1 MKKRALSWL
10 LALCMLVS
18 LAPQTIPWV
27 KAADEDSSKSSTDAF
42 GIQMYEWTD
51 QEKKKAEGEAPFG
64 SGYGTWSTI
73 LEKNELFVSMGY
85 DRSTQ
90 RTGYYNWNGASS
102 VSQDQILQK
111 VKSFSQGSMTSQ
123 NPGYAAVETAPMDLN
138 NSGKKEYVATLSFN
152 RGSKSSGTLQ
162 LYVTDTSNN
171 VVTNR
176 VTVGNHGIKQLN
188 DLDTYEL
195 KGAFSIAAGDFDGDG
210 KDTIIVYIPKMYDGT
225 PFIAE
230 YEVNGKNIQTKSTI
244 CSNVVELLG
253 NREIKEN
260 LKDQPMVSL
269 VADDT
274 DKDGF
279 DELVVTAG
287 MNDVTTDDTHLGSRL
302 FIYDKLTNNTWNK
315 TYENEL
321 KVSEGNDRIVWAS
334 STVGN
339 MVASTGTGVDYPE
352 ILSAGFVDKEDGKHI
367 NLYGDDYI
375 GVVGVKVTS
384 VSSTENKF
392 TITSTDNKK
401 VTVNN
406 VICSYQEMFKQ
417 RMNSNGW
424 TQGGLYEKDDVN
436 SLLQVQAFADRGIG
450 EAESVFISGSVYRVT
465 ESGVTEKYKYSE
477 FDSKDKGATS
487 GAISQAITNT
497 NVISVAAGNFN
508 GNEFGQ
514 EQIIFVT
521 ALRQSGKNNTW
532 SRVYCYYNEYDNSAK
547 TKTDEFKGERSGYLT
562 EHKGAFYITLN
573 AVDPDNDST
582 VAYLNDVSRTYS
594 QPDVLAILEASPYFK
609 EIGEGEIGN
618 SQTVYG
624 TSTSSGSE
632 TANSFGFT
640 VGIMVGYEHQNDLTQ
655 SGGGFETNID
665 NSFNWTTA
673 KSESTEWGI
682 EYSNDTGDNVV
693 VVYRCPVVSYQY
705 IDQDGKELVVSKTG
719 EPASSMIP
727 VEEYNE
733 AAEQYGL
740 DRITDENVGLADAGN
755 PMSYRSS
762 TTTLPNVIEA
772 DGSTAETT
780 KNGWVQYKSS
790 GTTTQSI
797 TKTEET
803 AKTFDYTLDISFT
816 AYGMIGGFKAG
827 VNTGFSY
834 NRSETSING
843 ESVTKSGSVNGQN
856 VKGYDFSWRF
866 AAWQTKINANT
877 IPVLGYLV
885 QDVVA
890 PPSPAQNLRA
900 DTIQKDSI
908 TLRWDLGDRG
918 AQQYRIYRVLGTS
931 ENPVLVG
938 AVDGDKTEYTLKGL
952 TAGDTYTYVVRGV
965 GYDAAGNPNESVN
978 SSSLTVRTQ
987 SASANVKLT
996 LSSSPADALQKG
1008 TLSSSGAS
1016 AVLSVSEQNLSN
1028 VLSKSY
1034 EWQIRQVSAQAQ
1046 ASGWVPV
1053 KDLIGDGIGSATGTQ
1068 STLRMTNIDKS
1079 LSGSLLRCV
1088 VTCTSQ
1094 AGTPEKY
1101 YTDLVTLSLDGEKT
1115 KTTLTVTGVTGTGAI
1130 SNPYTGIANYNSV
1143 TEEKV
1148 NSTVKAPVT
1157 VKKDDNTY
1165 TVVSGTNNFVGVL
1178 NNNGENKYFAVTQ
1191 NGNDYV
1197 VGEELKTKTVSQYF
1211 HYENK
1216 ESITG
1221 TLYNVTNLA
1230 GFDGVTTKT
1239 YGTRTVDGAETAAY
1253 ALMCVVQKNSGGNF
1267 SGITEYWYKFEDGK
1281 YYTVIDQ
1288 NQNPVGGE
1296 VTPQPTSAD
1305 DIRSVYYK
1313 GTDGMLIL
1321 EAVGTNSSDKSD
1333 DGYDHYEVYT
1343 KTNGNYTL
1351 DKTIWREPDTKL
1363 YQITTNTDGKPVETV
1378 YADKNKLTVVEADQ
1392 TVETTKNVTT
1402 LQPGTQLTLKADV
1415 KVGENTVTPLVDYVI
1430 TNTTT
1435 GSETTLTGTA
1445 GQGVTWTAPAAGL
1458 YRIVATARATVSTQ
1472 SSSADCYYQA
1482 DTPNT
1487 EYRLLVKQGEAQV
1500 TDVDYN
1506 GNGVTLELQKRTN
1519 DGWSTAN
1526 EEEISYTVAYNVTT
1540 EETKNGVT
1548 TTTNKREISDLDKA
1562 TYTPTRAVAYD
1573 FSAVKTEG
1581 TTKTTL
1587 ASARLVVNKV
1597 AITVKPTW
1605 DKDETTGNIVPDYNK
1620 ISLTV
1625 TGSNAASKEISGAMK
1640 VSCSLYDT
1648 DGKIKPNAATG
1659 VYTVEPVYQTGTAAK
1674 EAVELFQS
1682 RYNVTLQT
1690 DKIYYFSGSVTVHF
1704 EAGENGEVSAWYQD
1718 TSGTEFSFPDGSQI
1732 RVNYPIKFTASP
1744 TDGYTVSQWTV
1755 TENNTD
1761 IGKDC
1766 YTANG
1771 NTLTFTETGMKALEN
1786 KTIKVRVDFAN
1797 SANKIDYSVGNGS
1810 GTLTA
1815 KVGNNDLTSNSSV
1828 AHNATVKFT
1837 AVPADGQMVDHW
1849 TIDGA
1854 EYKWEGTKDAY
1865 RETTLELKNVS
1876 ASHDV
1881 KVYFT
1886 GKATTTVHTAVDGLT
1901 AGTISVADANGTAIQ
1916 PEADGTYKV
1925 LQSTAL
1931 VFTANLTADGN
1942 NTVKEWQTSTN
1953 GTDWTIVEGSGGKTK
1968 LTVNQHGETLYVKA
1982 VIASAQ
1988 KFTLDWQIKL
1998 QGSDTV
2004 PEGVATV
2011 TAKAN
2016 GQEITRGDP
2025 LSAYIPV
2032 DFALTLNQNY
2042 YLVKWE
2048 GAEGTGNTA
2057 KLSSLNADTTVVVT
2071 IVKKPVIS
2079 FSPTTATTGA
2089 YGSVTANNIPISGG
2103 TVPYGS
2109 KDNIVFTATPVVGYE
2124 VDTWKVK
2131 VGDADPTTL
2140 TSDQITKVANS
2151 DDQTYTYTP
2160 DPTTGIT
2167 SDVTVEVSFKEL
2179 DKHTVTF
2186 SVVDTNGQTD
2196 GGQNGTLTATA
2207 ERKGME
2213 NYKTAYEHFQS
2224 ESIVYA
2230 GSTVTFT
2237 AKADT
2242 GYRVK
2247 EWQVGGQPYTAARTN
2262 TSLTL
2267 TPTKD
2272 TNVTVQF
2279 MEIGSKVTVRT
2290 QDNNGSITSAK
2301 VENDKVDYT
2310 GGFILKKNARV
2321 VITAEPKQGFVVDQ
2335 WSINGTPA
2343 QTDGNSFT
2351 YTAKTAD
2358 TGADITV
2365 SFRQIDYPVSWSTD
2379 HGTVTAAG
2387 AAIEYTGNSANIRGG
2402 TTVTFTATGYDGYT
2416 LTGWTVNGEQKQS
2429 SNSPTFTWEVE
2440 NGAAMNPATN
2450 AFVVKPV
2457 FSRGSYTVTLTQPE
2471 HATVTV
2477 NTDLTLGVTGG
2488 TQVTFTAT
2496 PAAGYILVGWTVN
2509 GTTTNTH
2516 DLQHTVT
2523 VNSETT
2529 VTASIVP
2536 SHYNVTYS
2544 ATGNGSVSA
2553 EGFTSSPASVP
2564 YGKSITFTAVPNG
2577 YHHVESWKVNGISQP
2592 NTASKNTF
2600 ILDNVTANTNV
2611 EAVFSGAVQ
2620 YEVGYKVDGT
2630 GGNISA
2636 KAGDEPLTLN
2646 STMKANVL
2654 GGTKLTFT
2662 ATPNSDQ
2669 MVAEWSVNGTAV
2681 TRTNMTELGVKMDHY
2696 LSNTLTIES
2705 LDKAVTVKVK
2715 FKTYQGY
2722 TIPQNQTGYVIETPA
2737 TRVPNDTQ
2745 PTTEIRKNGD
2755 LTFTVK
2761 PNGEGH
2767 YMTIGTLIVNG
2778 YDCIANKATTAGL
2791 KTQKC
2796 DSVSAT
2802 KNENGSYTV
2811 TIINV
2816 KGDIE
2821 TNIIAHQVVVGELTV
2836 PESLKTMNGF
2846 KTPQEIQTKLEAR
2859 LTGRKDGT
2867 AFYDITLKT
2876 YDSVKDKWVEVTDDN
2891 FPPNGVDV
2899 KLGYPENTDS
2909 KDTFQIVHMLT
2920 KSGRKGE
2927 IEKITPENKSN
2938 GLHFHVNSLSP
2949 FGVSWTKYV
2958 APTPGGGG
2966 GGGGGAVSTY
2976 TLTFDTNGGSAIDK
2990 ITKDSGTTIDLA
3002 AYKPTRAGYTFAGW
3016 FSDKALTKA
3025 VTSVKLTANTTV
3037 YAKWTQNG
3045 GTAQNPFVDVKEG
3058 AYYYDAVLWAV
3069 EQKITSGTS
3078 ATTFSP
3084 DASCT
3089 RAQMVTFLWRAAGSP
3104 KVENGKNP
3112 FTDVK
3117 ADAYYYD
3124 AVLWAVEKGVTSG
3137 TSATTFS
3144 PDATVT
3150 RGQTVTFL
3158 YRNAGAPEVSGTM
3171 PFTDVEA
3178 DAYYAKAVQW
3188 AVQQKITTG
3197 TSETTFSPMS
3207 DCTRGQIVTFLYRA
3221 K

>member
-10 LALCMLVS
+10 LAVVMVVS
-18 LAPQTIPWV
+18 LAPQTIPWA

-42 GIQMYEWTD
+42 GIQMNEWTD

-111 VKSFSQGSMTSQ
+111 VESFSQGSMTSQ

-210 KDTIIVYIPKMYDGT
+210 KDTIIVYIPKMCEGA

-230 YEVNGKNIQTKSTI
+230 YAVNGGTIETTPKSTV
-244 CSNVVELLG
+244 CSNVVTLLG
-253 NREIKEN
+253 NSTIKEN

-269 VADDT
+269 VAEDT

-302 FIYDKLTNNTWNK
+302 FVYDKLTDNTWNK

-321 KVSEGNDRIVWAS
+321 KVSEDNDRIVWAS

-339 MVASTGTGVDYPE
+339 MVASTSTGVDYPE
-352 ILSAGFVDKEDGKHI
+352 ILAAGFVDKDDGKHI
-367 NLYGDDYI
+367 NLHGDDYI

-384 VSSTENKF
+384 VNTPNDNNKF
-392 TITSTDNKK
+392 EVSGKSSGSKMTAT
-401 VTVNN
+401 N
-406 VICSYQEMFKQ
+406 VVCNYQEMFKQ

-424 TQGGLYEKDDVN
+424 TKGGLYEKDDVN

-532 SRVYCYYNEYDNSAK
+532 SRVYCYYNEYDNEAK
-547 TKTDEFKGERSGYLT
+547 TTKTDDFKGERSGYLT

-609 EIGEGEIGN
+609 EIGEGDIGN

-762 TTTLPNVIEA
+762 TTTLPNAIEA
-772 DGSTAETT
+772 DGTTAETT

-797 TKTEET
+797 TKTTET

-900 DTIQKDSI
+900 DTITKDSI

-931 ENPVLVG
+931 EKPVLVG

-965 GYDAAGNPNESVN
+965 GYDATGNPNESVN

-1157 VKKDDNTY
+1157 VKKGDDTY
-1165 TVVSGTNNFVGVL
+1165 TVASDTKNFVGVL

-1197 VGEELKTKTVSQYF
+1197 VGEELTTKTVSQYF

-1221 TLYNVTNLA
+1221 TLYNVTNPDE
-1230 GFDGVTTKT
+1230 FDGVTTKT
-1239 YGTRTVDGAETAAY
+1239 YGTRTVDGAVTAAY

-1363 YQITTNTDGKPVETV
+1363 YQITTNTDGTSVETV
-1378 YADKNKLTVVEADQ
+1378 YADKNELKVVEADQ

-1415 KVGENTVTPLVDYVI
+1415 KVGEKTVTPLVDYVI

-1506 GNGVTLELQKRTN
+1506 GSDVTLELQKRIDNT
-1519 DGWSTAN
+1519 WSAVT
-1526 EEEISYTVAYNVTT
+1526 EEISYTVAYNVTT

-1548 TTTNKREISDLDKA
+1548 TTTNKREISDLNKA
-1562 TYTPTRAVAYD
+1562 TTYTPTRAVAYD

-1605 DKDETTGNIVPDYNK
+1605 NKDETTGNIVPDYNN

-1625 TGSNAASKEISGAMK
+1625 TGSDAAFREISGAMK

-1659 VYTVEPVYQTGTAAK
+1659 VYTVEPVYQTGTATKAD
-1674 EAVELFQS
+1674 VELFQS

-1744 TDGYTVSQWTV
+1744 KDGYTVSQWTV
-1755 TENNTD
+1755 TENDTD

-1797 SANKIDYSVGNGS
+1797 SANQIAFKVGGAGDK

-1815 KVGNNDLTSNSSV
+1815 KVGENPLTSGSSV
-1828 AHNATVKFT
+1828 AHNATVTFT
-1837 AVPADGQMVDHW
+1837 AKPADGYMVEKWVVDN
-1849 TIDGA
+1849 A
-1854 EYKWEGTKDAY
+1854 QYKWEGTEDAY

-1876 ASHDV
+1876 ASHV
-1881 KVYFT
+1881 VQVFFKEA
-1886 GKATTTVHTAVDGLT
+1886 ATTTVHTAVDGLT

-1953 GTDWTIVEGSGGKTK
+1953 GKDWTTVEGSGGKTK

-1998 QGSDTV
+1998 QGSGTV
-2004 PEGVATV
+2004 PEGATV

-2016 GQEITRGDP
+2016 GQEIKNGDA

-2032 DFALTLNQNY
+2032 DFELTLDGSY
-2042 YLVKWE
+2042 CLLKWE

-2079 FSPTTATTGA
+2079 FSPTTETMGA
-2089 YGSVTANNIPISGG
+2089 YGSVTANNSPIGG

-2109 KDNIVFTATPVVGYE
+2109 KDNIVFTATPHTGYE
-2124 VDTWKVK
+2124 VATWTVNGSA
-2131 VGDADPTTL
+2131 VTGTP
-2140 TSDQITKVANS
+2140 VANS

-2160 DPTTGIT
+2160 DATTGIT

-2196 GGQNGTLTATA
+2196 GGQNGTLAATA

-2213 NYKTAYEHFQS
+2213 NYKAAYAKFKNGD
-2224 ESIVYA
+2224 IVYA

-2237 AKADT
+2237 AAPAD

-2247 EWQVGGQPYTAARTN
+2247 EWQVGGQPYTAAGTN

-2267 TPTKD
+2267 TPTED

-2290 QDNNGSITSAK
+2290 QDNNGSIVSAK
-2301 VENDKVDYT
+2301 VEQQDVNYT
-2310 GGFILKKNARV
+2310 GGFTLMEKAQV
-2321 VITAEPKQGFVVDQ
+2321 VITAKPKQGFVVDQ

-2387 AAIEYTGNSANIRGG
+2387 AAVNYTGDSANIRGG

-2457 FSRGSYTVTLTQPE
+2457 FSRGSYTVALTQPE
-2471 HATVTV
+2471 HATVRA
-2477 NTDLTLGVTGG
+2477 NTDLTRSVTGG
-2488 TQVTFTAT
+2488 TQVTFTAE
-2496 PAAGYILVGWTVN
+2496 PAEGYILIGWTVN

-2523 VNSETT
+2523 VNSETK

-2553 EGFTSSPASVP
+2553 EGFASSPASVP
-2564 YGKSITFTAVPNG
+2564 YGESITFRAVPNG

-2600 ILDNVTANTNV
+2600 TLDNVTADTEV

-2636 KAGDEPLTLN
+2636 KAGDELLTLN
-2646 STMKANVL
+2646 STTKANVL

-2662 ATPNSDQ
+2662 ATPGDDK
-2669 MVAEWSVNGTAV
+2669 MVREWKINNKVVEGN
-2681 TRTNMTELGVKMDHY
+2681 
-2696 LSNTLTIES
+2696 LSNTLEINS
-2705 LDKAVTVKVK
+2705 LNEKTDVTVSFETK
-2715 FKTYQGY
+2715 QMW
-2722 TIPQNQTGYVIETPA
+2722 TIPNSGTGYKVIEGTKIP
-2737 TRVPNDTQ
+2737 DQ
-2745 PTTEIRKNGD
+2745 PSENGKVRD
-2755 LTFTVK
+2755 RGTVTFTVAVTGDYS
-2761 PNGEGH
+2761 NI
-2767 YMTIGTLIVNG
+2767 TNLVING
-2778 YDCIANKATTAGL
+2778 YDCIAGKLVDGKTTPEN
-2791 KTQKC
+2791 C
-2796 DSVSAT
+2796 DSVSVV
-2802 KNENGSYTV
+2802 KNADGSYTI
-2811 TIINV
+2811 TV
-2816 KGDIE
+2816 KNITGEISQQIE
-2821 TNIIAHQVVVGELTV
+2821 AHKVVVDKLIV
-2836 PESLKTMNGF
+2836 PEALKNNVELNTTD
-2846 KTPQEIQTKLEAR
+2846 KIQSKLQAN

-2867 AFYDITLKT
+2867 AFYDIALK
-2876 YDSVKDKWVEVTDDN
+2876 YKDTDGQWVEVNPDN
-2891 FPPNGVDV
+2891 FPANGVDV
-2899 KLGYPENTDS
+2899 VLDYPDYTDS
-2909 KDTFQIVHMLT
+2909 KDTFKIVHMLT
-2920 KSGRKGE
+2920 T
-2927 IEKITPENKSN
+2927 EKNGKTPGTVENVPYTKESD
-2938 GLHFHVNSLSP
+2938 GLHFHVDSLSP
-2949 FGVSWTKYV
+2949 FGVSWVKYV

-3002 AYKPTRAGYTFAGW
+3002 AYKPTRAGYTFTGW

-3037 YAKWTQNG
+3037 YAKWIQNG

-3112 FTDVK
+3112 FTDVQ

-3158 YRNAGAPEVSGTM
+3158 YRNAGSPEVSGTM
-3171 PFTDVEA
+3171 PFADVEA

>member
-10 LALCMLVS
+10 LAVVMVVS
-18 LAPQTIPWV
+18 LAPQTIPWA

-210 KDTIIVYIPKMYDGT
+210 KDTIIVYIPKMHEGA

-230 YEVNGKNIQTKSTI
+230 YAVNGGTIETTPKSTV
-244 CSNVVELLG
+244 CSNVVTLLG
-253 NREIKEN
+253 NSTIKEN

-269 VADDT
+269 VAEDT

-302 FIYDKLTNNTWNK
+302 FVYDKLTDNTWNK

-321 KVSEGNDRIVWAS
+321 KVSEDNDRIVWAS

-339 MVASTGTGVDYPE
+339 MVASTSTGVDYPE
-352 ILSAGFVDKEDGKHI
+352 ILAAGFVDKDDGKHI
-367 NLYGDDYI
+367 NLHGDDYI

-384 VSSTENKF
+384 VNTPNANNKF
-392 TITSTDNKK
+392 EVSGKSSGSKMTAT
-401 VTVNN
+401 N
-406 VICSYQEMFKQ
+406 VVCNYQEMFKQ

-424 TQGGLYEKDDVN
+424 TKGGLYEKDDVN

-477 FDSKDKGATS
+477 FNSKDKGATS

-547 TKTDEFKGERSGYLT
+547 TKTDEFKGERSSYLT

-762 TTTLPNVIEA
+762 TTTLPNAIEA
-772 DGSTAETT
+772 DGTTAETT

-797 TKTEET
+797 TKTKET

-856 VKGYDFSWRF
+856 VNGYDFSWRF

-900 DTIQKDSI
+900 DTITKDSI

-918 AQQYRIYRVLGTS
+918 AQQYRIYRVLDTS
-931 ENPVLVG
+931 KNPYSLVG
-938 AVDGDKTEYTLKGL
+938 AVDGDQTEYTLKGL
-952 TAGDTYTYVVRGV
+952 KAGESYTYVVRGV
-965 GYDAAGNPNESVN
+965 GFAEDGKAQESVDG
-978 SSSLTVRTQ
+978 SSTTVRTQ
-987 SASANVKLT
+987 SDDANATLE
-996 LSSSPADALQKG
+996 LSSESLING
-1008 TLSSSGAS
+1008 VLSSSGAI
-1016 AVLSVSEQNLSN
+1016 SVIEVTLRVPDANIRGIE
-1028 VLSKSY
+1028 Y
-1034 EWQIRQVSAQAQ
+1034 EWQLYQSKNPKA
-1046 ASGWVPV
+1046 GWVSIDSLKTV
-1053 KDLIGDGIGSATGTQ
+1053 NATGTNPQ
-1068 STLRMTNIDKS
+1068 LTMKNIDKS
-1079 LSGSLLRCV
+1079 LDGSSLRCV
-1088 VTCTSQ
+1088 VTTTNS
-1094 AGTPEKY
+1094 AGDPETY
-1101 YTDLVTLSLDGEKT
+1101 YSDSVKLSLKGDQ
-1115 KTTLTVTGVTGTGAI
+1115 TTTSLTVNGYANGSGTQQT
-1130 SNPYTGIANYNSV
+1130 PYTGVADYNTTI
-1143 TEEKV
+1143 TEKKKE
-1148 NSTVKAPVT
+1148 TIQEPVKF
-1157 VKKDDNTY
+1157 DDY
-1165 TVVSGTNNFVGVL
+1165 TVYKYTDPDDGSECYVGNKLNKQGEVEYVALSKDGDTYSSSGALSKKPDQYYYFKTAAKTAYSAPSGFTGEAVSKEIGG
-1178 NNNGENKYFAVTQ
+1178 
-1191 NGNDYV
+1191 
-1197 VGEELKTKTVSQYF
+1197 KTYSKIY
-1211 HYENK
+1211 K
-1216 ESITG
+1216 
-1221 TLYNVTNLA
+1221 VTNA
-1230 GFDGVTTKT
+1230 ADGKLT
-1239 YGTRTVDGAETAAY
+1239 
-1253 ALMCVVQKNSGGNF
+1253 F
-1267 SGITEYWYKFEDGK
+1267 TEYWLYSDDSIPTGGQKKNYYYAYSNNTMSPADSQIED
-1281 YYTVIDQ
+1281 T
-1288 NQNPVGGE
+1288 
-1296 VTPQPTSAD
+1296 D
-1305 DIRSVYYK
+1305 DLRTVYYEATT
-1313 GTDGMLIL
+1313 TDSSNTSNTTTFIL
-1321 EAVGTNSSDKSD
+1321 EAADPKGTVVEGEEAPADY
-1333 DGYDHYEVYT
+1333 GFEHYEVYT
-1343 KTNGNYTL
+1343 KTGDAL
-1351 DKTIWREPDTKL
+1351 PMLEKTIWVETDSNLYKGNETTPYAESEALELVTKEGT
-1363 YQITTNTDGKPVETV
+1363 QDVDVITTTAN
-1378 YADKNKLTVVEADQ
+1378 Q
-1392 TVETTKNVTT
+1392 
-1402 LQPGTQLTLKADV
+1402 GTELTLKA
-1415 KVGENTVTPLVDYVI
+1415 TVTGGSATTRKVNFVI
-1430 TNTTT
+1430 TNMST
-1435 GSETTLTGTA
+1435 GSETVLSAQSGEA
-1445 GQGVTWTAPAAGL
+1445 VPWRAAATGL
-1458 YRIVATARATVSTQ
+1458 YHIVANAQSTDTTL
-1472 SSSADCYYQA
+1472 SSSADCYYYAGAVQSGSTA
-1482 DTPNT
+1482 ET
-1487 EYRLLVKQGEAQV
+1487 EYRLQLKSGNDSVNSIKYGG
-1500 TDVDYN
+1500 TVDLA
-1506 GNGVTLELQKRTN
+1506 LESRTAAATK
-1519 DGWSTAN
+1519 DGSAGTWQAVPS
-1526 EEEISYTVAYNVTT
+1526 
-1540 EETKNGVT
+1540 
-1548 TTTNKREISDLDKA
+1548 A
-1562 TYTPTRAVAYD
+1562 TYEVGKGN
-1573 FSAVKTEG
+1573 SAVKVTG
-1581 TTKTTL
+1581 TSYTPAAAENYDFRAFVGDTAVAT
-1587 ASARLVVNKV
+1587 ARLEVTKIP
-1597 AITVKPTW
+1597 ITITPTW
-1605 DKDETTGNIVPDYNK
+1605 SSSSETMNSEPEKIDD
-1620 ISLTV
+1620 ISLTIQGADGNSV
-1625 TGSNAASKEISGAMK
+1625 TISDIANVLKLSCDLYKADGSKKTDASS
-1640 VSCSLYDT
+1640 
-1648 DGKIKPNAATG
+1648 G
-1659 VYTVEPVYQTGTAAK
+1659 VYVVEPVYTTVTANEKTEYTQAAK
-1674 EAVELFQS
+1674 AFQS
-1682 RYNVTLQT
+1682 RYAVTLNT
-1690 DKIYYFSGSVTVHF
+1690 AKIYHFSEAATIKF
-1704 EAGENGEVSAWYQD
+1704 EHGENGTVSGWYQD
-1718 TSGTEFSFPDGSQI
+1718 VSGKEF
-1732 RVNYPIKFTASP
+1732 
-1744 TDGYTVSQWTV
+1744 
-1755 TENNTD
+1755 
-1761 IGKDC
+1761 
-1766 YTANG
+1766 
-1771 NTLTFTETGMKALEN
+1771 ALEN
-1786 KTIKVRVDFAN
+1786 GNSVRTEYKVKFSATPNAGYSLTQDGWSVATNDNTVLTKGTDYTISTNNWTLTLTSEGMNKLKNKTLTVRVDFVN
-1797 SANKIDYSVGNGS
+1797 DKNGITFSVGSGEAS

-1815 KVGNNDLTSNSSV
+1815 KVGENPLTSGSSV
-1828 AHNATVKFT
+1828 AHNATVTFT
-1837 AVPADGQMVDHW
+1837 AKPADGYMVEKWVVD
-1849 TIDGA
+1849 DA

-1876 ASHDV
+1876 ASHV
-1881 KVYFT
+1881 VQVFFKEA
-1886 GKATTTVHTAVDGLT
+1886 ATTTVHTAVDGLT

-1942 NTVKEWQTSTN
+1942 NTVREWQTSTN
-1953 GTDWTIVEGSGGKTK
+1953 DKDWTTVEGSGGKTK

-1998 QGSDTV
+1998 QGSGTV
-2004 PEGVATV
+2004 PEGATV

-2016 GQEITRGDP
+2016 GQEIKNGDA

-2032 DFALTLNQNY
+2032 DFALTLDQNY

-2057 KLSSLNADTTVVVT
+2057 KLSSLDKNTTVIVT
-2071 IVKKPVIS
+2071 IAKKPVVTV
-2079 FSPTTATTGA
+2079 FNPDATTSGN
-2089 YGSVTANNIPISGG
+2089 VTVTG
-2103 TVPYGS
+2103 TVNGS
-2109 KDNIVFTATPVVGYE
+2109 SATPNNYVDYKTALTILLQPKVGYVVE
-2124 VDTWKVK
+2124 GIHLNDSNTAIGTNQMQAGK
-2131 VGDADPTTL
+2131 GDD
-2140 TSDQITKVANS
+2140 
-2151 DDQTYTYTP
+2151 YTYVI
-2160 DPTTGIT
+2160 D
-2167 SDVTVEVSFKEL
+2167 SLEQDVKIVPVWTKLTEYAIN
-2179 DKHTVTF
+2179 F
-2186 SVVDTNGQTD
+2186 SVVNPGD
-2196 GGQNGTLTATA
+2196 GKHGTLAATA

-2213 NYKTAYEHFQS
+2213 NYKTAYENFQS
-2224 ESIVYA
+2224 GGIVYA

-2237 AKADT
+2237 AAPNE

-2247 EWQVGGQPYTAARTN
+2247 EWRVGTEVYRLDGSTTDFIEER
-2262 TSLTL
+2262 LTL
-2267 TPTKD
+2267 DAVEAAKG
-2272 TNVTVQF
+2272 VTVQF
-2279 MEIGSKVTVRT
+2279 TPIGNKVIIQAEGQGT
-2290 QDNNGSITSAK
+2290 ITSAR
-2301 VENDKVDYT
+2301 VGLTEQLGNISEGFVLQ
-2310 GGFILKKNARV
+2310 GGSAV
-2321 VITAEPKQGFVVDQ
+2321 TITAAPSQGYEVMHWIVNGKIVPGTENQNRYTYSAETNSSGALIKAVFQPVNYTVR
-2335 WSINGTPA
+2335 WSGEN
-2343 QTDGNSFT
+2343 
-2351 YTAKTAD
+2351 
-2358 TGADITV
+2358 
-2365 SFRQIDYPVSWSTD
+2365 
-2379 HGTVTAAG
+2379 GTVTKTDGETTKEAQV
-2387 AAIEYTGNSANIRGG
+2387 RGG
-2402 TTVTFTATGYDGYT
+2402 TSIIFHAAPDNGYV
-2416 LTGWTVNGEQKQS
+2416 LSGWTVNGETVE
-2429 SNSPTFTWEVE
+2429 NATNPDFTWSVPL
-2440 NGAAMNPATN
+2440 GVPAEQE
-2450 AFVVKPV
+2450 
-2457 FSRGSYTVTLTQPE
+2457 YTVKAIFQRNATPL
-2471 HATVTV
+2471 TVTYQV
-2477 NTDLTLGVTGG
+2477 EGNVGG
-2488 TQVTFTAT
+2488 TIATANGQDGSVSVVYGGDVTFTAEPDEYYSVKEWKVGSNT
-2496 PAAGYILVGWTVN
+2496 VPNSDNKSEYTLQNVTEDTMVTVVFQKALSFTVRYEAGQNGTIQAKENGQSLQLETEHTKDIPGGSTLEFKAVPATGSPNYMVAKWTVN
-2509 GTTTNTH
+2509 
-2516 DLQHTVT
+2516 
-2523 VNSETT
+2523 
-2529 VTASIVP
+2529 
-2536 SHYNVTYS
+2536 
-2544 ATGNGSVSA
+2544 
-2553 EGFTSSPASVP
+2553 
-2564 YGKSITFTAVPNG
+2564 
-2577 YHHVESWKVNGISQP
+2577 
-2592 NTASKNTF
+2592 
-2600 ILDNVTANTNV
+2600 NV
-2611 EAVFSGAVQ
+2611 EV
-2620 YEVGYKVDGT
+2620 
-2630 GGNISA
+2630 
-2636 KAGDEPLTLN
+2636 
-2646 STMKANVL
+2646 
-2654 GGTKLTFT
+2654 TK
-2662 ATPNSDQ
+2662 D
-2669 MVAEWSVNGTAV
+2669 
-2681 TRTNMTELGVKMDHY
+2681 NMSKLGVTMEQGHP
-2696 LSNTLTIES
+2696 LSNTLTIENLS
-2705 LDKAVTVKVK
+2705 RNVVVKAEFVEYTKVAVPSA
-2715 FKTYQGY
+2715 G
-2722 TIPQNQTGYVIETPA
+2722 TGYVIQDVQ
-2737 TRVPNDTQ
+2737 RVPAETYANA
-2745 PTTEIRKNGD
+2745 PTNEIRKNGD

-2761 PNGEGH
+2761 PNGEDH

-2791 KTQKC
+2791 DTQKC

-2816 KGDIE
+2816 QADIE
-2821 TNIIAHQVVVGELTV
+2821 TKIVAHKVIVGSLTV
-2836 PESLKTMNGF
+2836 PLSLANKEGF
-2846 KTPQEIQTKLEAR
+2846 KTPQEIQTKLEAK
-2859 LTGRKDGT
+2859 LTGRKDGMD
-2867 AFYDITLKT
+2867 FYDIALKT
-2876 YDSVKDKWVEVTDDN
+2876 YDSAMGKWIEVTDDN

-2899 KLGYPENTDS
+2899 KLGYPQNTDS

-2920 KSGRKGE
+2920 KSGREGE
-2927 IEKITPENKSN
+2927 IEKITPENKSD
-2938 GLHFHVNSLSP
+2938 GLHFHVDSLSP
-2949 FGVSWTKYV
+2949 FGVSWVKYV

-2966 GGGGGAVSTY
+2966 GGGGAVSTC

-3002 AYKPTRAGYTFAGW
+3002 TYKPTRAGYTFAGW

-3037 YAKWTQNG
+3037 YAKWTESG
-3045 GTAQNPFVDVKEG
+3045 GTAENPFVDVKEG

-3158 YRNAGAPEVSGTM
+3158 YRNAGSPEVSGTM

>member
-18 LAPQTIPWV
+18 LAPQTIPWA
-27 KAADEDSSKSSTDAF
+27 KAADEDSSTDAF

-90 RTGYYNWNGASS
+90 RTGYYDWNNNEQTQ
-102 VSQDQILQK
+102 QDILNN
-111 VKSFSQGSMTSQ
+111 VTNFSQNNMTSQ

-138 NSGKKEYVATLSFN
+138 NSGKKEYVATLSFS
-152 RGSKSSGTLQ
+152 RGSKSSGSLW
-162 LYVTDTSNN
+162 LYITDKDNRLVVKSKKNITSD
-171 VVTNR
+171 
-176 VTVGNHGIKQLN
+176 IKQMN

-195 KGAFSIAAGDFDGDG
+195 KGSMAIAAGDFDGDG
-210 KDTIIVYIPKMYDGT
+210 KDTIVVYAPDWGSGTFIKEYTVTNGEITEKQTIIPDVLSK
-225 PFIAE
+225 
-230 YEVNGKNIQTKSTI
+230 
-244 CSNVVELLG
+244 LG
-253 NREIKEN
+253 NSGCKSKQD
-260 LKDQPMVSL
+260 LKNQPMVSL
-269 VADDT
+269 VAEDT

-279 DELVVTAG
+279 DELVITAG
-287 MNDVTTDDTHLGSRL
+287 MNDVNTSDTNLGSQL
-302 FIYDKLTNNTWNK
+302 FIYEK
-315 TYENEL
+315 T
-321 KVSEGNDRIVWAS
+321 SEDAWAESFYDNLQVDGKRVVWAG

-339 MVASTGTGVDYPE
+339 MVASSGTGVDYPE
-352 ILSAGFVDKEDGKHI
+352 ILSAGFLDTGTNQHI
-367 NLYGDDYI
+367 NVAGSDEL
-375 GVVGVKVTS
+375 GVVCVQVDGSKSAT
-384 VSSTENKF
+384 T
-392 TITSTDNKK
+392 KK
-401 VTVNN
+401 CAFTVNN
-406 VICSYQEMFKQ
+406 TVNGTTKQATAYNVVQNYNVLFRKKQEP
-417 RMNSNGW
+417 NGW
-424 TQGGLYEKDDVN
+424 TKGGFYEKDDVN
-436 SLLQVQAFADRGIG
+436 SLLQVQAFADCGVG
-450 EAESVFISGSVYRVT
+450 KAESVFISGSVYRVSASKLT
-465 ESGVTEKYKYSE
+465 HKYNYNE

-508 GNEFGQ
+508 GNKFGQ

-532 SRVYCYYNEYDNSAK
+532 SRVYCYYNNYDNK
-547 TKTDEFKGERSGYLT
+547 DETKDSFEGQRSGYLT

-609 EIGEGEIGN
+609 EIGEGDIGN

-632 TANSFGFT
+632 KANSFGFT

-762 TTTLPNVIEA
+762 TTTLPNAIEA
-772 DGSTAETT
+772 DGTTAETT

-797 TKTEET
+797 TKTTET

-856 VKGYDFSWRF
+856 VNGYDFSWRF

-900 DTIQKDSI
+900 DTITKDSI

-965 GYDAAGNPNESVN
+965 GYDAVGNPNESVN

-1115 KTTLTVTGVTGTGAI
+1115 KTTLTVAGVSGTGAI

-1157 VKKDDNTY
+1157 VKKDNNTY

-1178 NNNGENKYFAVTQ
+1178 NNNGENKYFAVTP

-1197 VGEELKTKTVSQYF
+1197 VGEELTTKTVSQYF

-1221 TLYNVTNLA
+1221 TLYNVTNLDR
-1230 GFDGVTTKT
+1230 FDGVTTKT

-1321 EAVGTNSSDKSD
+1321 EAVGMNSSDKSD

-1363 YQITTNTDGKPVETV
+1363 YQITTNTDGTSVETV
-1378 YADKNKLTVVEADQ
+1378 YADKNELKVVEADQ

-1445 GQGVTWTAPAAGL
+1445 GQGVTWTAPAVGL

-1506 GNGVTLELQKRTN
+1506 GSDVTLELQKRDTN
-1519 DGWSTAN
+1519 DNTWSAVT
-1526 EEEISYTVAYNVTT
+1526 EGISYTVAYNVTT

-1548 TTTNKREISDLDKA
+1548 TTTNKREISDLNEA

-1625 TGSNAASKEISGAMK
+1625 TGSDAASREISGAMK

-1659 VYTVEPVYQTGTAAK
+1659 VYTVEPVYQTETATKA
-1674 EAVELFQS
+1674 AVELFQS

-1744 TDGYTVSQWTV
+1744 KDGYTVSQWTV
-1755 TENNTD
+1755 TENDTD
-1761 IGKDC
+1761 INKGY

-1771 NTLTFTETGMKALEN
+1771 NTLTFTEAGMKALEN

-1854 EYKWEGTKDAY
+1854 EYKWEGTEDAY

-1876 ASHDV
+1876 ASHV
-1881 KVYFT
+1881 VQVFFKE
-1886 GKATTTVHTAVDGLT
+1886 ASTTTVHTAVDGLT

-1916 PEADGTYKV
+1916 SEADGTYKV

-1942 NTVKEWQTSTN
+1942 NTVKEWKTSTN
-1953 GTDWTIVEGSGGKTK
+1953 GKDWTTVEGSGGKTK

-2016 GQEITRGDP
+2016 GQKITSGDA

-2057 KLSSLNADTTVVVT
+2057 KLSSLDKNTIVIVT

-2079 FSPTTATTGA
+2079 FSPTTATTDA
-2089 YGSVTANNIPISGG
+2089 HGSVTANNIPISGG

-2109 KDNIVFTATPVVGYE
+2109 KDNIVFTATPKVGYE

-2131 VGDADPTTL
+2131 VGDANPIIL
-2140 TSDQITKVANS
+2140 TSDQITKVANT
-2151 DDQTYTYTP
+2151 DNQTYTYTP
-2160 DPTTGIT
+2160 DATTGIT

-2237 AKADT
+2237 AAPDD

-2247 EWQVGGQPYTAARTN
+2247 EWQVDGVPYTDARTN

-2267 TPTKD
+2267 TPTRD

-2279 MEIGSKVTVRT
+2279 MEIGSKVTVRA

-2301 VENDKVDYT
+2301 VENDNVNYT
-2310 GGFILKKNARV
+2310 GGFTLMEKAQV

-2343 QTDGNSFT
+2343 QTGGNSFT
-2351 YTAKTAD
+2351 YTAQTAD
-2358 TGADITV
+2358 IGADITV

-2416 LTGWTVNGEQKQS
+2416 LTGWTVNGKEKQS

-2471 HATVTV
+2471 HATVRA
-2477 NTDLTLGVTGG
+2477 NTDLTRGVTGG
-2488 TQVTFTAT
+2488 TQVTFTAE
-2496 PAAGYILVGWTVN
+2496 PAEGYILIWWTVN
-2509 GTTTNTH
+2509 GNKTDTRE
-2516 DLQHTVT
+2516 LQHTVT
-2523 VNSETT
+2523 VNSETI
-2529 VTASIVP
+2529 VTANIVP

-2544 ATGNGSVSA
+2544 ATGSGSVSA

-2669 MVAEWSVNGTAV
+2669 MVAEWSVNSRKV

-2705 LDKAVTVKVK
+2705 LDKAVTVNVK
-2715 FKTYQGY
+2715 FTDYSAATIPANGTGY
-2722 TIPQNQTGYVIETPA
+2722 TITTNQ
-2737 TRVPNDTQ
+2737 RVPAETYAGASGNK
-2745 PTTEIRKNGD
+2745 IRTNGD
-2755 LTFTVK
+2755 LTFTVG
-2761 PNGEGH
+2761 PNSAAE
-2767 YMTIGTLIVNG
+2767 YSIISKLVING
-2778 YDCIANKATTAGL
+2778 YDCIAGKLVYGKTTPEN
-2791 KTQKC
+2791 C
-2796 DSVSAT
+2796 DSVSAV
-2802 KNENGSYTV
+2802 KNADGSYTI
-2811 TIINV
+2811 TV
-2816 KGDIE
+2816 KNITGEISQQIE
-2821 TNIIAHQVVVGELTV
+2821 AHKVVVDRLIV
-2836 PESLKTMNGF
+2836 PEALKNNKELNTTD
-2846 KTPQEIQTKLEAR
+2846 KIQAKLEAN

-2867 AFYDITLKT
+2867 VFYDIALK
-2876 YDSVKDKWVEVTDDN
+2876 YKDADGRWVEVNQDN

-2899 KLGYPENTDS
+2899 KLGYPQNTDS

-2927 IEKITPENKSN
+2927 IEKITPENKSD
-2938 GLHFHVNSLSP
+2938 GLHFHVDSLSP

-2966 GGGGGAVSTY
+2966 GGVVSTY

-2990 ITKDSGTTIDLA
+2990 ITKDSGTTIDLT

-3045 GTAQNPFVDVKEG
+3045 GTAENPFVDVKEG

-3158 YRNAGAPEVSGTM
+3158 YRNAGSPEVSGTM

>member
-1 MKKRALSWL
+1 
-10 LALCMLVS
+10 
-18 LAPQTIPWV
+18 
-27 KAADEDSSKSSTDAF
+27 
-42 GIQMYEWTD
+42 
-51 QEKKKAEGEAPFG
+51 
-64 SGYGTWSTI
+64 
-73 LEKNELFVSMGY
+73 MGY

-111 VKSFSQGSMTSQ
+111 VESFSQGSMTSQ

-210 KDTIIVYIPKMYDGT
+210 KDTIIVYIPKMCEGA

-230 YEVNGKNIQTKSTI
+230 YAVNGGTIETTPKSTV
-244 CSNVVELLG
+244 CSNVVTLLG
-253 NREIKEN
+253 NSTIKEN

-287 MNDVTTDDTHLGSRL
+287 MNDVTTNDTNLGSRL
-302 FIYDKLTNNTWNK
+302 FVYDKVNDTTWNQSF
-315 TYENEL
+315 TDEL
-321 KVSEGNDRIVWAS
+321 KADNKRIVWAG

-339 MVASTGTGVDYPE
+339 MVASSGTGVDYPE
-352 ILSAGFVDKEDGKHI
+352 ILSAGFLDKETNQNINVDGSDK
-367 NLYGDDYI
+367 L
-375 GVVGVKVTS
+375 GVVCVQVDQSKSSDIQKNGFKINQGTTNEMTAYNVVQKYKVLFRATQ
-384 VSSTENKF
+384 
-392 TITSTDNKK
+392 DP
-401 VTVNN
+401 
-406 VICSYQEMFKQ
+406 
-417 RMNSNGW
+417 NGW
-424 TQGGLYEKDDVN
+424 TKGGFYEKDDVN
-436 SLLQVQAFADRGIG
+436 SLLQVQAFADRGVG
-450 EAESVFISGSVYRVT
+450 EAESVFISGSVYRVSA
-465 ESGVTEKYKYSE
+465 SGLEHKYTYNE
-477 FDSKDKGATS
+477 FKSKDKGATS

-508 GNEFGQ
+508 GNKFGQ

-532 SRVYCYYNEYDNSAK
+532 SRVYCYYNQYDNEAET
-547 TKTDEFKGERSGYLT
+547 TKTDDFKGERSGYLT

-609 EIGEGEIGN
+609 EIGEGDIGN

-632 TANSFGFT
+632 KANSFGFT

-762 TTTLPNVIEA
+762 TTTLPNAIEA
-772 DGSTAETT
+772 DGTTAETT

-797 TKTEET
+797 TKTTET

-900 DTIQKDSI
+900 DTITKDSI

-931 ENPVLVG
+931 EKPVLVG

-965 GYDAAGNPNESVN
+965 GYDATGNPNESVN

-996 LSSSPADALQKG
+996 LSSSPADALQNG

-1101 YTDLVTLSLDGEKT
+1101 YTEIVTLSLDGEMTSTTLKVTGAENSNDASAGRIEKPYTGTASHNVT
-1115 KTTLTVTGVTGTGAI
+1115 KTTDILKEVTVPETVTDVQNA
-1130 SNPYTGIANYNSV
+1130 
-1143 TEEKV
+1143 K
-1148 NSTVKAPVT
+1148 
-1157 VKKDDNTY
+1157 TY
-1165 TVVSGTNNFVGVL
+1165 TVYSYTDTTTNTQSYVGVCGDEYAKV
-1178 NNNGENKYFAVTQ
+1178 NC
-1191 NGNDYV
+1191 D
-1197 VGEELKTKTVSQYF
+1197 S
-1211 HYENK
+1211 
-1216 ESITG
+1216 
-1221 TLYNVTNLA
+1221 
-1230 GFDGVTTKT
+1230 TTKT
-1239 YGTRTVDGAETAAY
+1239 YTLEESLAVGTAHKYYENQTKIPYSTDTFTNFDGITTIFKEDTSGEKTITY
-1253 ALMCVVQKNSGGNF
+1253 ALMCEVGTGSSIVK
-1267 SGITEYWYKFEDGK
+1267 EYWYSFDDGF
-1281 YYTVIDQ
+1281 YYEKTTD
-1288 NQNPVGGE
+1288 GGIGE
-1296 VTPQPTSAD
+1296 KATTQPKTAAD
-1305 DIRSVYYK
+1305 MRSVYYE
-1313 GTDGMLIL
+1313 GTDALIL
-1321 EAVGTNSSDKSD
+1321 EAAEQQDTSSEDPSD
-1333 DGYDHYEVYT
+1333 TTLPPDYGYDHYEVYK
-1343 KTNGNYTL
+1343 KTNEVYAL
-1351 DKTIWREPDTKL
+1351 DKTIWRSPDTAL
-1363 YQITTNTDGKPVETV
+1363 YSTGTTGNTK
-1378 YADKNKLTVVEADQ
+1378 YADTEELVIVEGAKTETIKQTTTEVKAGTVLKLNATVTAG
-1392 TVETTKNVTT
+1392 
-1402 LQPGTQLTLKADV
+1402 GT
-1415 KVGENTVTPLVDYVI
+1415 NVTPLVDYVI

-1445 GQGVTWTAPAAGL
+1445 GQDVTWTAPAAGL

-1472 SSSADCYYQA
+1472 SSSVDCYYQA

-1506 GNGVTLELQKRTN
+1506 GSDVTLELQKRTN
-1519 DGWSTAN
+1519 GGWSTAN

-1548 TTTNKREISDLDKA
+1548 TTTNKREISDLNNA
-1562 TYTPTRAVAYD
+1562 AYTPTRAVAYD

-1581 TTKTTL
+1581 NTKTTL

-1605 DKDETTGNIVPDYNK
+1605 TKDETTGNTVPAYKD
-1620 ISLTV
+1620 ISLKA
-1625 TGSNAASKEISGAMK
+1625 TGKTDNPIDLDKAMK
-1640 VSCSLYDT
+1640 VSCSLYDENGNT
-1648 DGKIKPNAATG
+1648 KANAATG
-1659 VYTVEPVYQTGTAAK
+1659 VYTVEPVYKTGDDAK
-1674 EAVELFQS
+1674 LFQS
-1682 RYNVTLQT
+1682 RYNVTLET

-1744 TDGYTVSQWTV
+1744 KDGYTVSQWTV
-1755 TENNTD
+1755 TENNTGID
-1761 IGKDC
+1761 EEH

-1854 EYKWEGTKDAY
+1854 KYKWEGTEDAY

-1876 ASHDV
+1876 ASHV
-1881 KVYFT
+1881 VQVFFKEA
-1886 GKATTTVHTAVDGLT
+1886 ATTTVHTAVDGLT

-1942 NTVKEWQTSTN
+1942 NTVREWKTSTN
-1953 GTDWTIVEGSGGKTK
+1953 GTTWTTVKDSGGKTT

-1988 KFTLDWQIKL
+1988 NFKLNWQIKL

-2004 PEGVATV
+2004 PEGAATV

-2016 GQEITRGDP
+2016 GQKITSGDA

-2032 DFALTLNQNY
+2032 DFELTLNGSY
-2042 YLVKWE
+2042 CLLKWE

-2071 IVKKPVIS
+2071 IVKKPVIG

-2089 YGSVTANNIPISGG
+2089 YGSVTANNSPIGG

-2109 KDNIVFTATPVVGYE
+2109 KDNIVFTATPHTGYE
-2124 VDTWKVK
+2124 VATWTVNGST
-2131 VGDADPTTL
+2131 VTGIP
-2140 TSDQITKVANS
+2140 VANS
-2151 DDQTYTYTP
+2151 DNQTYTYTP

-2237 AKADT
+2237 AAPDD

-2247 EWQVGGQPYTAARTN
+2247 EWQVDGVPYTDARTN

-2267 TPTKD
+2267 TPTRD

-2279 MEIGSKVTVRT
+2279 MEIGSKVTVRA

-2301 VENDKVDYT
+2301 VENDNVDYT
-2310 GGFILKKNARV
+2310 GGFTLMENAQV

-2343 QTDGNSFT
+2343 QTGDNSFT
-2351 YTAKTAD
+2351 YTAQTAD

-2387 AAIEYTGNSANIRGG
+2387 AAVNYTGNSANIRGG

-2416 LTGWTVNGEQKQS
+2416 LTGWTVNGKQKQS

-2457 FSRGSYTVTLTQPE
+2457 FSRGSYTVTLTQLE
-2471 HATVTV
+2471 HATVRA
-2477 NTDLTLGVTGG
+2477 NNDLTRGVTGG
-2488 TQVTFTAT
+2488 TQVTFTAE
-2496 PAAGYILVGWTVN
+2496 PAEGYILIGWTVN

-2564 YGKSITFTAVPNG
+2564 YGESITFTAVPNG

-2600 ILDNVTANTNV
+2600 TLDNVTANTNV

-2669 MVAEWSVNGTAV
+2669 MVAEWSVNGIEV
-2681 TRTNMTELGVKMDHY
+2681 TRTSMTELGVKMDHY

-2705 LDKAVTVKVK
+2705 LDKAVTVEVK
-2715 FKTYQGY
+2715 FKTYHGY

-2737 TRVPNDTQ
+2737 TRVPDDTQ
-2745 PTTEIRKNGD
+2745 PMTQIRDNGD

-2761 PNGEGH
+2761 PNDEDH
-2767 YMTIGTLIVNG
+2767 YMTIGTLVVNG
-2778 YDCIANKATTAGL
+2778 YDCIANKVTDANKYAA
-2791 KTQKC
+2791 KC

-2816 KGDIE
+2816 KDDIE
-2821 TNIIAHQVVVGELTV
+2821 TTIVAHKVIVGSLTV
-2836 PESLKTMNGF
+2836 PLSLANKEGF

-2876 YDSVKDKWVEVTDDN
+2876 YDSVKNEWVEVTDDN

-2899 KLGYPENTDS
+2899 KLGYPQNTDS

-2920 KSGRKGE
+2920 KSGREGE
-2927 IEKITPENKSN
+2927 IEKITPENKSD

-2958 APTPGGGG
+2958 APTPGGGGG

-3158 YRNAGAPEVSGTM
+3158 YRNAGSPEVSGTM

>member
-18 LAPQTIPWV
+18 LAPQTIPWA

-42 GIQMYEWTD
+42 GIQWYEWTD

-85 DRSTQ
+85 DRKTQ
-90 RTGYYNWNGASS
+90 RAKYYDWNDTLVG
-102 VSQDQILQK
+102 QDQIANK
-111 VKSFSQGSMTSQ
+111 IKGFSQDGMSSQ
-123 NPGYAAVETAPMDLN
+123 SASYTAVETAPMDLN
-138 NSGKKEYVATLSFN
+138 NSGKKEYVATLSFS
-152 RGSKSSGTLQ
+152 RGSKSSGSLW
-162 LYVTDTSNN
+162 LYITDKDNRLVVKSKKNITSD
-171 VVTNR
+171 
-176 VTVGNHGIKQLN
+176 IKQMN

-195 KGAFSIAAGDFDGDG
+195 KGSMAIAAGDFDGDG
-210 KDTIIVYIPKMYDGT
+210 KDTIVVYAPDWGSGTFIKEYTVTNGEITEKQTIIPDVLSK
-225 PFIAE
+225 
-230 YEVNGKNIQTKSTI
+230 
-244 CSNVVELLG
+244 LG
-253 NREIKEN
+253 NSGCKSKQD
-260 LKDQPMVSL
+260 LKNQPMVSL
-269 VADDT
+269 VAEDT

-302 FIYDKLTNNTWNK
+302 FVYDKLTDNTWNK

-352 ILSAGFVDKEDGKHI
+352 ILSAGFVDNDKGKNI
-367 NLYGDDYI
+367 NLHGEDYI
-375 GVVGVKVTS
+375 GVVGVKVQS

-392 TITSTDNKK
+392 TITGKDGKQSIA
-401 VTVNN
+401 NN
-406 VICSYQEMFKQ
+406 VICNYQEMFKQ

-424 TQGGLYEKDDVN
+424 TRGGLYEKDDVN
-436 SLLQVQAFADRGIG
+436 SLLQVQAFADRGVG
-450 EAESVFISGSVYRVT
+450 EAESVFISGSVYRVSA
-465 ESGVTEKYKYSE
+465 SGLTHKYNYSE

-508 GNEFGQ
+508 GNKFGQ

-532 SRVYCYYNEYDNSAK
+532 SRVYCYYNQYDNEAK
-547 TKTDEFKGERSGYLT
+547 TTKTDDFKGERSGYLT

-632 TANSFGFT
+632 KANSFGFT

-762 TTTLPNVIEA
+762 TTTLPNAIEA
-772 DGSTAETT
+772 DGTTAETT

-797 TKTEET
+797 TKTTET

-827 VNTGFSY
+827 VNTGFTY

-856 VKGYDFSWRF
+856 VNGYDFAWRF

-900 DTIQKDSI
+900 DTITKDSI

-965 GYDAAGNPNESVN
+965 GYDATGNPNESVN

-996 LSSSPADALQKG
+996 LSSSPADALQQG
-1008 TLSSSGAS
+1008 TLNSSGAS

-1053 KDLIGDGIGSATGTQ
+1053 KDLIGHGIGSATGTQ

-1115 KTTLTVTGVTGTGAI
+1115 KTTLTVAGAENSSDASAGKI
-1130 SNPYTGIANYNSV
+1130 EKPYTGTASHNV
-1143 TEEKV
+1143 TKTTDIPKE
-1148 NSTVKAPVT
+1148 VT
-1157 VKKDDNTY
+1157 VPETVTDVQNAKTY
-1165 TVVSGTNNFVGVL
+1165 TVYSYTDTTDTTTNTKSYVGVCGDEYAKVNYDSTAKTYTL
-1178 NNNGENKYFAVTQ
+1178 GEILAVGTAHKY
-1191 NGNDYV
+1191 
-1197 VGEELKTKTVSQYF
+1197 
-1211 HYENK
+1211 YENQTK
-1216 ESITG
+1216 NSYPTD
-1221 TLYNVTNLA
+1221 TFTN
-1230 GFDGVTTKT
+1230 FDGITTIFKEDTSGGKT
-1239 YGTRTVDGAETAAY
+1239 ITY
-1253 ALMCVVQKNSGGNF
+1253 ALMCEVGTGSSIVK
-1267 SGITEYWYKFEDGK
+1267 EYWYSFDDGF
-1281 YYTVIDQ
+1281 YYEKTS
-1288 NQNPVGGE
+1288 GGGIGE
-1296 VTPQPTSAD
+1296 KATTQPETTA
-1305 DIRSVYYK
+1305 DIRSVYYEGN
-1313 GTDGMLIL
+1313 GTLIL
-1321 EAVGTNSSDKSD
+1321 EAAEQQDTSGEDTTGTELPDY
-1333 DGYDHYEVYT
+1333 GYDHYEVY
-1343 KTNGNYTL
+1343 KQSNGAYAL
-1351 DKTIWREPDTKL
+1351 DKTIWRAPDTAL
-1363 YQITTNTDGKPVETV
+1363 YSNDTTTSTK
-1378 YADKNKLTVVEADQ
+1378 YADKEKLTIVTGTKTETIQ
-1392 TVETTKNVTT
+1392 ETTTTVQAGTALTLNATVTSGGTNVTT
-1402 LQPGTQLTLKADV
+1402 
-1415 KVGENTVTPLVDYVI
+1415 LVDYVI

-1435 GSETTLTGTA
+1435 GSETTLTKTA
-1445 GQGVTWTAPAAGL
+1445 GQPVTWTAPAAGL

-1472 SSSADCYYQA
+1472 ASSADCYYQA

-1506 GNGVTLELQKRTN
+1506 GNDVTLELQKRDTDN
-1519 DGWSTAN
+1519 NSTWTAVT
-1526 EEEISYTVAYNVTT
+1526 EGISYTVAYNVTT

-1548 TTTNKREISDLDKA
+1548 TTTNKREIKGLDST
-1562 TYTPTRAVAYD
+1562 TYKPTRAVAYD

-1605 DKDETTGNIVPDYNK
+1605 TKDETTGNTVPAYKD
-1620 ISLTV
+1620 ISLKA
-1625 TGSNAASKEISGAMK
+1625 TGKTDNPIDLDKAMK
-1640 VSCSLYDT
+1640 VSCSLYDENGNT
-1648 DGKIKPNAATG
+1648 KANAATG
-1659 VYTVEPVYQTGTAAK
+1659 VYTVEPVYKTGDDAK
-1674 EAVELFQS
+1674 LFQS
-1682 RYNVTLQT
+1682 RYNVTLET

-1755 TENNTD
+1755 TENDTD
-1761 IGKDC
+1761 INKGY

-1771 NTLTFTETGMKALEN
+1771 NTLTFTEAGMKALEN

-1854 EYKWEGTKDAY
+1854 EYKWEGTEDAY

-1886 GKATTTVHTAVDGLT
+1886 EKATTTVHTAVDGLT

-1953 GTDWTIVEGSGGKTK
+1953 GTTWTTVKDSGGKTT

-1998 QGSDTV
+1998 QGSGTV
-2004 PEGVATV
+2004 PEGAATV

-2016 GQEITRGDP
+2016 GQKIESGDA

-2032 DFALTLNQNY
+2032 DFELTLDGSY
-2042 YLVKWE
+2042 CLLKWE

-2079 FSPTTATTGA
+2079 FSPTTGTTDA
-2089 YGSVTANNIPISGG
+2089 YGSVTANNSPIGG

-2109 KDNIVFTATPVVGYE
+2109 KDNIVFTATPHTGYE
-2124 VDTWKVK
+2124 VATWTVNGST
-2131 VGDADPTTL
+2131 VTGIP
-2140 TSDQITKVANS
+2140 VANS
-2151 DDQTYTYTP
+2151 DNQTYTYTP

-2167 SDVTVEVSFKEL
+2167 SDVTVEVSFKAL
-2179 DKHTVTF
+2179 AQHTVTF

-2213 NYKTAYEHFQS
+2213 NYKTAYENFQS
-2224 ESIVYA
+2224 GGIVYA

-2237 AKADT
+2237 AAPAD

-2247 EWQVGGQPYTAARTN
+2247 EWQVAGQPYTAAGTN

-2267 TPTKD
+2267 TPTRD

-2279 MEIGSKVTVRT
+2279 MEIGSKVTVRA

-2301 VENDKVDYT
+2301 VENDNVDYT
-2310 GGFILKKNARV
+2310 GGFTLMENAQV

-2343 QTDGNSFT
+2343 QTGDNSFT
-2351 YTAKTAD
+2351 YTAQTAD

-2387 AAIEYTGNSANIRGG
+2387 AAVNYTGNSANIRGG

-2416 LTGWTVNGEQKQS
+2416 LTGWTVNGKQKQS

-2440 NGAAMNPATN
+2440 NGATMNPATN

-2457 FSRGSYTVTLTQPE
+2457 FSRGSYTVALTQPE
-2471 HATVTV
+2471 HATVRA
-2477 NTDLTLGVTGG
+2477 NTDLTRGVTGG
-2488 TQVTFTAT
+2488 TQVTFTAA
-2496 PAAGYILVGWTVN
+2496 PAEGYILVGWTVN

-2564 YGKSITFTAVPNG
+2564 YGESITFTAVPNG
-2577 YHHVESWKVNGISQP
+2577 YHHVESWKVNEISQP

-2600 ILDNVTANTNV
+2600 TLDNVTANTNV

-2620 YEVGYKVDGT
+2620 YEVAYKVDGT

-2662 ATPNSDQ
+2662 ATPGDDK
-2669 MVAEWSVNGTAV
+2669 MVREWKINNKVVEGN
-2681 TRTNMTELGVKMDHY
+2681 
-2696 LSNTLTIES
+2696 LSNTLEINS
-2705 LDKAVTVKVK
+2705 LNEKTDVTVSFETK
-2715 FKTYQGY
+2715 QMW
-2722 TIPQNQTGYVIETPA
+2722 TIPNSGTGYKVIEGTKIP
-2737 TRVPNDTQ
+2737 DQ
-2745 PTTEIRKNGD
+2745 PSENGKVRD
-2755 LTFTVK
+2755 RGTVTFTVAVTGDYS
-2761 PNGEGH
+2761 NI
-2767 YMTIGTLIVNG
+2767 TNLVING
-2778 YDCIANKATTAGL
+2778 YDCIAGKLVDGKTTPEN
-2791 KTQKC
+2791 C
-2796 DSVSAT
+2796 DSVSVV
-2802 KNENGSYTV
+2802 KNADGSYTI
-2811 TIINV
+2811 TV
-2816 KGDIE
+2816 KNITGEISQQIE
-2821 TNIIAHQVVVGELTV
+2821 AHKVVVDKLIV
-2836 PESLKTMNGF
+2836 PEALKNNVELNTTD
-2846 KTPQEIQTKLEAR
+2846 KIQSKLQAN

-2867 AFYDITLKT
+2867 AFYDIALK
-2876 YDSVKDKWVEVTDDN
+2876 YKDTDGQWVEVNPDN
-2891 FPPNGVDV
+2891 FPANGVDV
-2899 KLGYPENTDS
+2899 VLDYPDYTDS
-2909 KDTFQIVHMLT
+2909 KDTFKIVHMLT
-2920 KSGRKGE
+2920 TGTDAGKVVPVDYTKE
-2927 IEKITPENKSN
+2927 TD
-2938 GLHFHVNSLSP
+2938 GLHFHVDSLSP

-2966 GGGGGAVSTY
+2966 GGGGAVSTC

-3158 YRNAGAPEVSGTM
+3158 YRNAGSPEVSGTM

>member
-18 LAPQTIPWV
+18 LAPQTIPWA
-27 KAADEDSSKSSTDAF
+27 KAANEDSSKSSTDAF

-90 RTGYYNWNGASS
+90 RAKYYDWNDTLVG
-102 VSQDQILQK
+102 QDQIANK
-111 VKSFSQGSMTSQ
+111 IKGFSQDGMSSQ
-123 NPGYAAVETAPMDLN
+123 SASYTAVETAPMDLN
-138 NSGKKEYVATLSFN
+138 NSGKKEYVATLSFT
-152 RGSKSSGTLQ
+152 RGSKSPGTLQ
-162 LYVTDTSNN
+162 LYVTDTKNN
-171 VVTNR
+171 VVTTR
-176 VTVGNHGIKQLN
+176 ITVASSGIKQLN

-210 KDTIIVYIPKMYDGT
+210 KDTIIVYIPQMSGSGPY
-225 PFIAE
+225 IAE
-230 YEVNGKNIQTKSTI
+230 YAVNGSNIEAERKSII
-244 CSNVVELLG
+244 CSNVVSLLG
-253 NREIKEN
+253 NSTIKES

-269 VADDT
+269 VAEDT

-321 KVSEGNDRIVWAS
+321 KVSEDNDRIVWAS

-352 ILSAGFVDKEDGKHI
+352 ILSAGFVDKDDGKHI
-367 NLYGDDYI
+367 NLHGDDYI

-384 VSSTENKF
+384 VSSRENKF
-392 TITSTDNKK
+392 TITSNDNKK

-424 TQGGLYEKDDVN
+424 TRGGLYEKDDVN
-436 SLLQVQAFADRGIG
+436 SLLQVQAFADRGVG
-450 EAESVFISGSVYRVT
+450 EAESVFISGSVYRVSA
-465 ESGVTEKYKYSE
+465 SGLTHKYNYSE
-477 FDSKDKGATS
+477 FNSKDKGATS

-508 GNEFGQ
+508 GNKFGQ

-532 SRVYCYYNEYDNSAK
+532 SRVYCYYNQYDNEAET
-547 TKTDEFKGERSGYLT
+547 TKTDDFKGERSGYLT

-609 EIGEGEIGN
+609 EIGEGDIGN

-762 TTTLPNVIEA
+762 TTTLPNAIEA

-797 TKTEET
+797 TKTKET

-856 VKGYDFSWRF
+856 VNGYDFSWRF

-900 DTIQKDSI
+900 DTITKDSI

-965 GYDAAGNPNESVN
+965 GYDAVGNPNESVN

-996 LSSSPADALQKG
+996 LSSSPAVALQKG

-1115 KTTLTVTGVTGTGAI
+1115 KTTLTVAGAENSSDASAGKI
-1130 SNPYTGIANYNSV
+1130 EKPYTGTASHNV
-1143 TEEKV
+1143 TKTTDIPKE
-1148 NSTVKAPVT
+1148 VT
-1157 VKKDDNTY
+1157 VPETVTDVQNAKTY
-1165 TVVSGTNNFVGVL
+1165 TVYSYTDTTDTTTNTKSYVGVCGDEYAKVNYDSTAKTYTL
-1178 NNNGENKYFAVTQ
+1178 GEILAVGTAHKY
-1191 NGNDYV
+1191 
-1197 VGEELKTKTVSQYF
+1197 
-1211 HYENK
+1211 YENQTK
-1216 ESITG
+1216 NSYSTD
-1221 TLYNVTNLA
+1221 TFTN
-1230 GFDGVTTKT
+1230 FDGITTIFKEDTSGGKT
-1239 YGTRTVDGAETAAY
+1239 ITY
-1253 ALMCVVQKNSGGNF
+1253 ALMCEVGTGSSIVK
-1267 SGITEYWYKFEDGK
+1267 EYWYSFDDGF
-1281 YYTVIDQ
+1281 YYEKTS
-1288 NQNPVGGE
+1288 GGGIGE
-1296 VTPQPTSAD
+1296 KATTQPETTA
-1305 DIRSVYYK
+1305 DIRSVYYEGN
-1313 GTDGMLIL
+1313 GTLIL
-1321 EAVGTNSSDKSD
+1321 EAAEQQDTSGEDTTGTELPDY
-1333 DGYDHYEVYT
+1333 GYDHYEVY
-1343 KTNGNYTL
+1343 KQSNGAYAL
-1351 DKTIWREPDTKL
+1351 DKTIWRAPDTAL
-1363 YQITTNTDGKPVETV
+1363 YSNDTTTSTK
-1378 YADKNKLTVVEADQ
+1378 YADKEKLTIVTGTKTETIQ
-1392 TVETTKNVTT
+1392 ETTTTVQAGTALTLNATVTSGGTNVTT
-1402 LQPGTQLTLKADV
+1402 
-1415 KVGENTVTPLVDYVI
+1415 LVDYVI

-1435 GSETTLTGTA
+1435 GSETTLTKTA
-1445 GQGVTWTAPAAGL
+1445 GQPVTWTAPAAGL

-1472 SSSADCYYQA
+1472 ASSADCYYQA

-1487 EYRLLVKQGEAQV
+1487 EYRLLVKQGQAQV

-1506 GNGVTLELQKRTN
+1506 GNDVTLELQKRDTDN
-1519 DGWSTAN
+1519 NSTWTAVT
-1526 EEEISYTVAYNVTT
+1526 EGISYTVAYNVTT

-1548 TTTNKREISDLDKA
+1548 TTTNKREIKGLDST
-1562 TYTPTRAVAYD
+1562 TYKPTRAVAYD

-1605 DKDETTGNIVPDYNK
+1605 DKNETTGNIVPDYNK

-1625 TGSNAASKEISGAMK
+1625 TGSNAASREISGAMK

-1659 VYTVEPVYQTGTAAK
+1659 VYTVEPVYQTGTATKAD
-1674 EAVELFQS
+1674 VELFQS

-1744 TDGYTVSQWTV
+1744 KDGYTVSQWTV
-1755 TENNTD
+1755 TENDTD
-1761 IGKDC
+1761 INKGY

-1771 NTLTFTETGMKALEN
+1771 NTLTFTEAGMKALEN

-1854 EYKWEGTKDAY
+1854 EYKWEGTEDAY

-1876 ASHDV
+1876 ASHV
-1881 KVYFT
+1881 VQVFFKEA
-1886 GKATTTVHTAVDGLT
+1886 ATTTVHTAVDGLT

-1916 PEADGTYKV
+1916 SEADGTYKV

-1942 NTVKEWQTSTN
+1942 NTVKEWKTSTN
-1953 GTDWTIVEGSGGKTK
+1953 GKDWTTVEGSGGKTK

-1988 KFTLDWQIKL
+1988 KFTLDWKIKL

-2016 GQEITRGDP
+2016 GQEIKNGDA

-2057 KLSSLNADTTVVVT
+2057 KLSSLDKNTTVIVT

-2079 FSPTTATTGA
+2079 FSPTTATTDA
-2089 YGSVTANNIPISGG
+2089 HGSVTANNIPISGG

-2109 KDNIVFTATPVVGYE
+2109 KDNIVFTATPKVGYE

-2131 VGDADPTTL
+2131 VGDANPIIL

-2151 DDQTYTYTP
+2151 DNQTYTYTP
-2160 DPTTGIT
+2160 DATTGIT

-2237 AKADT
+2237 AAPDD

-2247 EWQVGGQPYTAARTN
+2247 EWQVDGVPYTDARTN

-2267 TPTKD
+2267 TPTRD

-2279 MEIGSKVTVRT
+2279 MEIGSKVTVRA
-2290 QDNNGSITSAK
+2290 QDNNGSITSVK
-2301 VENDKVDYT
+2301 VENDNVNYT
-2310 GGFILKKNARV
+2310 GGFTLMEKAQV

-2343 QTDGNSFT
+2343 QTGGNSFT
-2351 YTAKTAD
+2351 YTAQTAD
-2358 TGADITV
+2358 IGADITV

-2416 LTGWTVNGEQKQS
+2416 LTGWTVNGKEKQS

-2471 HATVTV
+2471 HATVRA
-2477 NTDLTLGVTGG
+2477 NTDLTRGVTGG
-2488 TQVTFTAT
+2488 TQVTFTAE
-2496 PAAGYILVGWTVN
+2496 PAEGYILVGWTVN

-2564 YGKSITFTAVPNG
+2564 YGESITFTAVPNG

-2600 ILDNVTANTNV
+2600 TLDNVTANTNV

-2662 ATPNSDQ
+2662 ATPGVDK
-2669 MVAEWSVNGTAV
+2669 MVREWKINNKVVEGN
-2681 TRTNMTELGVKMDHY
+2681 
-2696 LSNTLTIES
+2696 LSNTLEINS
-2705 LDKAVTVKVK
+2705 LNEKTDVTVSFETK
-2715 FKTYQGY
+2715 QMW
-2722 TIPQNQTGYVIETPA
+2722 TIPNSGTGYKVIEGTKIP
-2737 TRVPNDTQ
+2737 DQ
-2745 PTTEIRKNGD
+2745 PSENGKVRD
-2755 LTFTVK
+2755 RGTVTFTVAVTGDYS
-2761 PNGEGH
+2761 NI
-2767 YMTIGTLIVNG
+2767 TNLVING
-2778 YDCIANKATTAGL
+2778 YDCIADKLAEGSTAL
-2791 KTQKC
+2791 INCT
-2796 DSVSAT
+2796 SVSVQ
-2802 KNENGSYTV
+2802 KNNSGSYTV
-2811 TIINV
+2811 TV
-2816 KGDIE
+2816 TSVRG
-2821 TNIIAHQVVVGELTV
+2821 NIASNITAQKVFVDERISV
-2836 PESLKTMNGF
+2836 PAEFQDNPNLDSVDKI
-2846 KTPQEIQTKLEAR
+2846 KAR
-2859 LTGRKDGT
+2859 LESQLTGSSSSH
-2867 AFYDITLKT
+2867 AFYDITLK
-2876 YDSVKDKWVEVTDDN
+2876 YWAGEEQGWQPVIEKN
-2891 FPPNGVDV
+2891 FPQNGVDV
-2899 KLGYPENTDS
+2899 TIPYPTGTDS
-2909 KDTFQIVHMLT
+2909 KDTFTLVHLLT
-2920 KSGRKGE
+2920 SGDVEKPPFKKGE
-2927 IEKITPENKSN
+2927 S
-2938 GLHFHVNSLSP
+2938 GLEFHVTSLSP
-2949 FGVSWTKYV
+2949 FGVSWVKYV

-2990 ITKDSGTTIDLA
+2990 ITKDSGATIDLA

-3069 EQKITSGTS
+3069 E
-3078 ATTFSP
+3078 
-3084 DASCT
+3084 
-3089 RAQMVTFLWRAAGSP
+3089 
-3104 KVENGKNP
+3104 
-3112 FTDVK
+3112 
-3117 ADAYYYD
+3117 
-3124 AVLWAVEKGVTSG
+3124 KGVTSG

-3158 YRNAGAPEVSGTM
+3158 YRNAGSPEVSGTM